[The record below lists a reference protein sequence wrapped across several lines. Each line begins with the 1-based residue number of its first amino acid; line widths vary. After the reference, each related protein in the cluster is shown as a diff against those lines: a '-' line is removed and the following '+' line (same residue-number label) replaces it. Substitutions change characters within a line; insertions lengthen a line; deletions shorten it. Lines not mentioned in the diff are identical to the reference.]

1 MTHATTPKIAVLG
14 AGHVGPAIARL
25 ALDAGHSVGIA
36 TSGNPGDLALVT
48 QLLIPGAEPLWAIEA
63 IARADIVVLA
73 MPLHRFLRMDPND
86 LSGKL
91 VIDAM
96 NYWPPSDG
104 RLPPPFDD
112 ESIGTSEVVAERL
125 PDATVVKTLN
135 HVGYHELETYAR
147 PHGSVDRRALGVA
160 GDAPDAVNT
169 VSTFVDRIGYDAV
182 AVGPLSA
189 GRVLQPGGPV
199 FGTVL
204 RREDFERAVHS
215 PAEQQKAFGLA
226 EQQKA
231 FGLAEQQKAFG
242 LAEQHY
248 GRSA

>member
-1 MTHATTPKIAVLG
+1 MTYATTPTIAVLG

-25 ALDAGHSVGIA
+25 ALDAGHSVAIA

-48 QLLIPGAEPLWAIEA
+48 QLLIPGAEPLWAVDA

-73 MPLHRFLRMDPND
+73 MPLHRFRRMDPNA
-86 LSGKL
+86 LSEKL

-96 NYWPPSDG
+96 NYWPPTDG

-112 ESIGTSEVVAERL
+112 ESIGTSEAVAERL
-125 PDATVVKTLN
+125 HDATVVKTLN

-147 PHGSVDRRALGVA
+147 PSGSTDRRALGVA
-160 GDAPDAVNT
+160 GDDLDAVNM
-169 VSTFVDRIGYDAV
+169 VSAFVDHLGYDAV
-182 AVGPLSA
+182 PVGPLSG

-199 FGTVL
+199 FGAVL
-204 RREDFERAVHS
+204 RREDFERAVRNH
-215 PAEQQKAFGLA
+215 FG
-226 EQQKA
+226 E
-231 FGLAEQQKAFG
+231 QKAFG

>member
-1 MTHATTPKIAVLG
+1 MTNATTPTIAVLG

-25 ALDAGHSVGIA
+25 ALEAGHSVAIA

-48 QLLIPGAEPLWAIEA
+48 QLLIPGAEPLWPADA
-63 IARADIVVLA
+63 IALADIVVLA
-73 MPLHRFLRMDPND
+73 MPLHRFLRMDPNA
-86 LSGKL
+86 LSEKL

-96 NYWPPSDG
+96 NYWPPTDG
-104 RLPPPFDD
+104 TLPPPFDD

-125 PDATVVKTLN
+125 HDAAVVKTLN

-147 PHGSVDRRALGVA
+147 PSGSMDRRALGVA
-160 GDAPDAVNT
+160 GDDLDAVGM
-169 VSTFVDRIGYDAV
+169 VSAFVDRIGYDAV
-182 AVGPLSA
+182 PLGSLSA

-215 PAEQQKAFGLA
+215 SAEQQKT
-226 EQQKA
+226 
-231 FGLAEQQKAFG
+231 FG

>member
-1 MTHATTPKIAVLG
+1 MTNATTPMIAVLG

-25 ALDAGHSVGIA
+25 ALEAGHSVAIA

-48 QLLIPGAEPLWAIEA
+48 QLLIPGAEPLWPADA
-63 IARADIVVLA
+63 IALADIVVLA
-73 MPLHRFLRMDPND
+73 MPLHRFLRMDPNA
-86 LSGKL
+86 LSEKL

-96 NYWPPSDG
+96 NYWPPTDG
-104 RLPPPFDD
+104 TLPPPFDD

-125 PDATVVKTLN
+125 HDAAVVKTLN

-147 PHGSVDRRALGVA
+147 PSGSVDRRALGVA
-160 GDAPDAVNT
+160 GDDPDAANT
-169 VSTFVDRIGYDAV
+169 VSAFVDRIGYDAV
-182 AVGPLSA
+182 PVGPLSA

-215 PAEQQKAFGLA
+215 AAEQQRAFGIA
-226 EQQKA
+226 GQQY
-231 FGLAEQQKAFG
+231 E
-242 LAEQHY
+242 
-248 GRSA
+248 RSA

>member
-48 QLLIPGAEPLWAIEA
+48 QLLIPGAEPLWSVDA

-86 LSGKL
+86 LSGQL

-147 PHGSVDRRALGVA
+147 PSGSMDRRAIGVA
-160 GDAPDAVNT
+160 GDDLHAVNT
-169 VSTFVDRIGYDAV
+169 VSAFVDRIGYDAV
-182 AVGPLSA
+182 PVGPLSA

-199 FGTVL
+199 FGAVL
-204 RREDFERAVHS
+204 RRQDFEPAVHNHS
-215 PAEQQKAFGLA
+215 GVQKAFGLA
-226 EQQKA
+226 E
-231 FGLAEQQKAFG
+231 E
-242 LAEQHY
+242 HY

>member
-48 QLLIPGAEPLWAIEA
+48 QLLIPGAEPLWAVDA

>member
-1 MTHATTPKIAVLG
+1 MTHATTPKLAVLG

-25 ALDAGHSVGIA
+25 ALDAGHSTGIA

-48 QLLIPGAEPLWAIEA
+48 QLLIPGAEPLWAVDA

-73 MPLHRFLRMDPND
+73 IPLHRFLRMDPND

-160 GDAPDAVNT
+160 GDAPDGVDT

-231 FGLAEQQKAFG
+231 FGLAEQ
-242 LAEQHY
+242 HY